1 MAYSF
6 PATVLIITDVLFV
19 TLASSVVLST
29 LLPSASFSSIPNNS
43 INAPLVPDPS
53 SLDTTVI
60 ALLLSNSE
68 PELSPVPVPAESP
81 ELLPQPVRH
90 PGDHYCAQ
98 NCRQYFLHLHNL
110 FSSISIPDFSP
121 AYSSLFSDPVSA
133 VIMFHILRV
142 ICKM

>member
-68 PELSPVPVPAESP
+68 PALSPVPVPAESP

-90 PGDHYCAQ
+90 PAIITALKTVANTFFIFIICFPP
-98 NCRQYFLHLHNL
+98 FLSRTSRRHIRL
-110 FSSISIPDFSP
+110 FFLIR
-121 AYSSLFSDPVSA
+121 SLP
-133 VIMFHILRV
+133 
-142 ICKM
+142 